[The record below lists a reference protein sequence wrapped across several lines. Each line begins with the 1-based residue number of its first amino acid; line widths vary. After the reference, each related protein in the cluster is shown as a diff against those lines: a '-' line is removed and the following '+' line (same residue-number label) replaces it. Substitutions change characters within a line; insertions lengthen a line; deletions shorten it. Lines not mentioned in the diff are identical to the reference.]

1 MLVGKRHA
9 YVCTGKERGKSW
21 RSLCKS
27 FSIYPPFTFPFPKC
41 FWSVTQ
47 IVLTNNFPLFCPK
60 MEFVPYF
67 QCFRTV
73 KGPVFTY
80 TYIPYPSL
88 FCFMVLPTLRID
100 SCGPCS
106 FGSATGHL
114 WLFLLSLGHRDTFL
128 QGPHAAGHAKDYGA
142 ALFSSLSK
150 HAQRYHRANQIVLQH
165 RPIQRPHQKPESST
179 SSVRL
184 LHQPSHPAVPHFLL
198 PPSYV

>member
-1 MLVGKRHA
+1 MHM
-9 YVCTGKERGKSW
+9 YVQGNREERVEEVYVSP
-21 RSLCKS
+21 SP
-27 FSIYPPFTFPFPKC
+27 SILLSPFPSQNAFDQWLRLFWLTISHC
-41 FWSVTQ
+41 FAPKWNLSRIFSVSAQWKDLYSHT
-47 IVLTNNFPLFCPK
+47 PH
-60 MEFVPYF
+60 
-67 QCFRTV
+67 
-73 KGPVFTY
+73 
-80 TYIPYPSL
+80 PSL

-142 ALFSSLSK
+142 ALFSPLSK